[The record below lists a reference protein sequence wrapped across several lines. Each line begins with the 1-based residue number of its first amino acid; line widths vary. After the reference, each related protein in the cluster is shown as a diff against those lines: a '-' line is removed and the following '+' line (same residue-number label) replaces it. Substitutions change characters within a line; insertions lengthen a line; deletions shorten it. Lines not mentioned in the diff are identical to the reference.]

1 MRNPA
6 SQSGKPR
13 REKGV
18 LSTVH
23 DFFASVGLAIFLLIT
38 LAVTSIFG
46 TLILQNARPD
56 QYLVK
61 YGPGLTRVLKF
72 LALDDMYR
80 SWWFLS
86 LLLLLLINIILCSSR
101 RFPRTWK
108 LMIRSPRVLNEQ
120 LFATSK
126 FKGSVRR
133 KIDPED
139 AAGAAREV
147 LVRHYGKPGETRD
160 GNAVTLF
167 VEKGRFGR
175 MGAYVVHLSILLLAA
190 GALYGGIVGFKGFIA
205 LAEGQT
211 TNRVPLR
218 NKAAAIKLDF
228 SVRCD
233 DFQVQYYPGTRQPK
247 DYFSDLVVIRDGRE
261 VLKKRIEVNHPLIV
275 DGIYFYQSSYGVD
288 RNSTVTLEVLDPA
301 DKIAGPSV
309 TVHPGQEFRVM
320 GDPSVYTLSEI
331 IPNAIEEQPGVR
343 VAQRQGASRLEF
355 FLLSAVPNRDKMR
368 GGPVYFRIADIN
380 LVEYTGLQVAWDPGV
395 PIIWLACG
403 IMILGLYMAF
413 FVVHQRVWIRVGLDP
428 EDTAVL
434 MAGTTNRNP
443 ASFEKEFE
451 TALSHLKEGLKR

>member
-1 MRNPA
+1 MRDPSSPGGKSREDKDFLA
-6 SQSGKPR
+6 S
-13 REKGV
+13 V
-18 LSTVH
+18 Y
-23 DFFASVGLAIFLLIT
+23 DFFASVGLAIFLLIV
-38 LAVTSIFG
+38 LAITSIFG

-61 YGPGLTRVLKF
+61 YGPGLTRILKF
-72 LALDDMYR
+72 LVLDDMYR
-80 SWWFLS
+80 SWWFLG
-86 LLLLLLINIILCSSR
+86 LLSLLLINILLCSSK

-108 LMIRSPRVLNEQ
+108 LMTRSPRVLDEK

-147 LVRHYGKPGETRD
+147 LVKHYGKPEETRD

-175 MGAYVVHLSILLLAA
+175 MGAYVVHLSILLLAV
-190 GALYGGIVGFKGFIA
+190 GALYGGVMGFKGFVAIS
-205 LAEGQT
+205 EGQT
-211 TNRVPLR
+211 IDRVPLR

-233 DFQVQYYPGTRQPK
+233 DFEVQYYPGTMQPK
-247 DYFSDLVVIRDGRE
+247 GYFSDLVVIRDGRE
-261 VLKKRIEVNHPLIV
+261 VLKKKIEVNHPLIV

-320 GDPSVYTLSEI
+320 GDPSVYTLNEI
-331 IPNAIEEQPGVR
+331 IPNAIEGQPGVR
-343 VAQRQGASRLEF
+343 VAQRQGGSRMEF
-355 FLLSAVPNRDKMR
+355 FLLVAVPNRDKMR
-368 GGPVYFRIADIN
+368 GGPVYFRIADMN

-403 IMILGLYMAF
+403 VMILGLYMAF

-451 TALSHLKEGLKR
+451 TALSRLKEGLKR